1 MSDNNIVTLENLN
14 EIDINLMNKTTTK
27 GKLFKGP
34 NWTAYNKENL
44 GSIPQKIEK
53 ALIEGKNNKN
63 LTKIGFNTQ
72 SERFFP
78 KKNKE
83 KNPGPGSYNISKD
96 LTRTSTSFYSSKGFG
111 NGFVSQ
117 SDRFNNSSLYYSK
130 YSPGPGE
137 YQPQEIGTIG
147 YKVSKSLLAKSLYN
161 NKKNVSLKNRN
172 YTPGP
177 GQYNINNN
185 FKWNQLYKSS
195 FFASNAPRFNKRI
208 KDKIPDPGKY
218 YKDEYYIDIND
229 KEKRINKENYY
240 FKKPKEKKVDLLK
253 KYKIKTEQNKEDI
266 KFKLHEKKGRI
277 YNINGNSINPF
288 TMNKQD
294 IYKIRNKSLNNK
306 LLNNNNKIP
315 NYTMRNFGFSNED
328 EIQYIHKVLNKT
340 KKDDIFKLN
349 APRWKKDEYEFK
361 IPGPAYYHPKI
372 QYKSLSF
379 NRNNIDFIVTPGLI
393 NEKGDDFLLE

>member
-14 EIDINLMNKTTTK
+14 EIVINLMNKTTTK

-208 KDKIPDPGKY
+208 KDKIPDL
-218 YKDEYYIDIND
+218 I
-229 KEKRINKENYY
+229 
-240 FKKPKEKKVDLLK
+240 
-253 KYKIKTEQNKEDI
+253 
-266 KFKLHEKKGRI
+266 
-277 YNINGNSINPF
+277 F
-288 TMNKQD
+288 TVPVSGLD
-294 IYKIRNKSLNNK
+294 A
-306 LLNNNNKIP
+306 
-315 NYTMRNFGFSNED
+315 
-328 EIQYIHKVLNKT
+328 
-340 KKDDIFKLN
+340 DIFKL
-349 APRWKKDEYEFK
+349 RLFKDDNRYHQNHK
-361 IPGPAYYHPKI
+361 YYYYP
-372 QYKSLSF
+372 F
-379 NRNNIDFIVTPGLI
+379 
-393 NEKGDDFLLE
+393 